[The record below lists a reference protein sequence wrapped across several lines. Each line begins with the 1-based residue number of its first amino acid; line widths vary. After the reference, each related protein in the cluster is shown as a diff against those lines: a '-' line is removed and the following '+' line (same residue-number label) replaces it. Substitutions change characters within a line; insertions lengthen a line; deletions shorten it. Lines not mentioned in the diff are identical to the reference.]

1 MSQDA
6 TADLQQLGRDAAQY
20 IAGKDAV
27 QEVEVVTG
35 EDFDRPVYYFS
46 FLIDQDRAR
55 QRAGL
60 LRTRLVQ
67 KLRDEL
73 IARNDEHHPVIRIL
87 NRTDW
92 DKRASA

>member
-6 TADLQQLGRDAAQY
+6 AATLEQLGRDAAQH
-20 IAGKDAV
+20 IAGPEAV
-27 QEVEVVTG
+27 QEVEVVSG

-46 FLIDQDRAR
+46 FLIDQDRSR

-60 LRTRLVQ
+60 LHSRLVQ
-67 KLRDEL
+67 RLRDEL
-73 IARNDEHHPVIRIL
+73 IARNDGHYPVIRIL
-87 NRTDW
+87 NREDW